1 MIHSPR
7 QRRYVALSAF
17 LRSFTRTSRA
27 PKPRQHGLT
36 FKLCTALFAVMA
48 VLVGTAAAAFANA
61 ANPLPDASG
70 TANVVNGN
78 VTQNADGII
87 SMPVPPRS
95 CSKSTPWRSSPLSC
109 QRSCRC
115 NVPEQGLIAARGEHR
130 HPPGHIPVK

>member
-7 QRRYVALSAF
+7 QRRFAVLSASRGA
-17 LRSFTRTSRA
+17 LTSPDRT

-70 TANVVNGN
+70 TANVINGN
-78 VTQNADGII
+78 VTQNADG
-87 SMPVPPRS
+87 SWTVNS
-95 CSKSTPWRSSPLSC
+95 GTVAVSVGGSSSWGPLS
-109 QRSCRC
+109 
-115 NVPEQGLIAARGEHR
+115 
-130 HPPGHIPVK
+130 